1 MAKKARRTRP
11 HPKVSLRRVMS
22 VMRAIHKKGKSAHFM
37 AAARKAGV
45 KVAVPPK
52 TVRFIQKFVND
63 NNLAAHAELKTIGGC
78 PKPYQC
84 PDIAT

>member
-37 AAARKAGV
+37 AAAKKAGV
-45 KVAVPPK
+45 KIAVPPK
-52 TVRFIQKFVND
+52 TIRFIQKYVND
-63 NNLAAHAELKTIGGC
+63 NNLAAHADMKGIGEC
-78 PKPYQC
+78 PTPYQC